1 MFTGI
6 IEALGEVKEIN
17 KEKGNLDIVIKSPLS
32 NQLKIGQ
39 SISHNGI
46 CLTVVNFSNSSHQVT
61 AVNETLKISTLN
73 NLMVGD
79 LINLERSLKV
89 DSRLDGHFVQ
99 GHIDQIGRCEKVVK
113 NNGSWIFSFEHE
125 SSKNNITVE
134 KGSICVD
141 GVSLTVIN
149 SEKGGFS
156 VSIIPY
162 TFENTRFRKT
172 LKGSKVNLEFDVLG
186 KYISKLNQI

>member
-1 MFTGI
+1 MKF
-6 IEALGEVKEIN
+6 
-17 KEKGNLDIVIKSPLS
+17 
-32 NQLKIGQ
+32 
-39 SISHNGI
+39 
-46 CLTVVNFSNSSHQVT
+46 
-61 AVNETLKISTLN
+61 
-73 NLMVGD
+73 
-79 LINLERSLKV
+79 SLKHIFFFFFII
-89 DSRLDGHFVQ
+89 SCVQ
-99 GHIDQIGRCEKVVK
+99 
-113 NNGSWIFSFEHE
+113 
-125 SSKNNITVE
+125 NNITVE